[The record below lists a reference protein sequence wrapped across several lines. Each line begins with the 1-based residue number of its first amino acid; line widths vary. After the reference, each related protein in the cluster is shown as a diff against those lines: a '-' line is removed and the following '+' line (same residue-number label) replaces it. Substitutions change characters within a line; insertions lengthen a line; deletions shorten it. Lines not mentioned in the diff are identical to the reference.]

1 MENDSISSSSSESKL
16 PLIVGVL
23 GFILGA
29 VALIFAIKAKSGAE
43 AAAALANDSK
53 QLADAVSN
61 IFFAVAGNGTTL
73 IKRYY
78 RRLEKCLLLR
88 RRHIFALRREYLW
101 LPIKSFWKISA
112 VVR

>member
-61 IFFAVAGNGTTL
+61 TVAGKANSSDLVALQADLAATKQQTEAN
-73 IKRYY
+73 
-78 RRLEKCLLLR
+78 EK
-88 RRHIFALRREYLW
+88 ALGDR
-101 LPIKSFWKISA
+101 IA
-112 VVR
+112 